1 MVINCRIQTVM
12 KMLMEKLGI
21 EIPEYTFDRGVDIW
35 VDKDKKL
42 RAQGI
47 TRNGT
52 LYENYKKMTCNY
64 QEGANAQVVNLEF
77 FGHYHEKKLEIKVP
91 TKLLEGNEKVKL
103 IMVCDP

>member
-91 TKLLEGNEKVKL
+91 TKLLEGNKKVKL